1 MASPYPRYPGG
12 ALIANKS
19 ASHTLHDS
27 TELDPNVGFI
37 PDQDGSFNGRLRGD
51 TSDVTFNV
59 LGGVFYPFDIKLAK
73 STSAS
78 GVTALRVYRWLP
90 SA

>member
-19 ASHTLHDS
+19 ASHTLDDS

-37 PDQDGSFNGRLRGD
+37 PDQDGSFVGRLRGD
-51 TSDVTFNV
+51 SADVTFNV
-59 LGGVFYPFDIKLAK
+59 LGGVFYPFDVKLAK
-73 STSAS
+73 DTGKS
-78 GVTALRVYRWLP
+78 GVTALRVYRWAP